1 MSACGEIARSIS
13 GYLNISLHTVN
24 THISSAIKK
33 LGCKNKPQ
41 AIAIATT
48 LGIL

>member
-1 MSACGEIARSIS
+1 
-13 GYLNISLHTVN
+13 HTVN